1 MTTQQFTQPQYGQQF
16 GQQPQFGQQQQQKQ
30 SDPFWY
36 RQNSSYLY
44 GVTNAP
50 SNMQLGIENISLKPA
65 SANQVPHG
73 ILFNGLLRSV
83 LGTFS
88 FQVRMSPRT
97 QAPFVQTISTENG
110 VDPQT
115 GQKNYWEHINLTPQV
130 KAQILRFAEAMLTGQ
145 VPMQQQQQQF
155 GMQQPMGMGGMQ
167 QPMNYGQQPMYNQQP
182 MGMQQQM
189 GMQQGMQ
196 QMPMQQQPMQFP
208 QYQQQ
213 PAYQPPAPQSMEQT
227 QQQTEQPVEQQPVDT
242 GDKVEP
248 AVKEEDLPI

>member
-1 MTTQQFTQPQYGQQF
+1 MTTQQFAQPQYGQQF
-16 GQQPQFGQQQQQKQ
+16 GQQPQFGQQQQKQ

-73 ILFNGLLRSV
+73 IMFNGLLRSV
-83 LGTFS
+83 IGSIS

-110 VDPQT
+110 VDTQT

-145 VPMQQQQQQF
+145 APMQQQMPQQQF
-155 GMQQPMGMGGMQ
+155 GMQQPQQQFGMPMQ
-167 QPMNYGQQPMYNQQP
+167 QPMNQGMYGMP
-182 MGMQQQM
+182 MQQQF
-189 GMQQGMQ
+189 GMQPQQ

-208 QYQQQ
+208 QFGQQA
-213 PAYQPPAPQSMEQT
+213 PAYTPPAPQNM
-227 QQQTEQPVEQQPVDT
+227 EQQPVQPEQPAEQQPVET

-248 AVKEEDLPI
+248 QIKEDDLPI

>member
-1 MTTQQFTQPQYGQQF
+1 MTTQQFAQPQYGQQF
-16 GQQPQFGQQQQQKQ
+16 GQQPQFGQQQQKQ

-73 ILFNGLLRSV
+73 IMFNGLLRSV
-83 LGTFS
+83 IGSIS

-110 VDPQT
+110 VDAQS

-145 VPMQQQQQQF
+145 VPMQQQMPQQQF
-155 GMQQPMGMGGMQ
+155 GMQQPQQQFGMPMQ
-167 QPMNYGQQPMYNQQP
+167 QPMNQGMYGMP
-182 MGMQQQM
+182 MQQQF
-189 GMQQGMQ
+189 GMQPQQ

-208 QYQQQ
+208 QFGQQA
-213 PAYQPPAPQSMEQT
+213 PAYTPPAPQNM
-227 QQQTEQPVEQQPVDT
+227 EQQPVQPEQPAEQQPVET

-248 AVKEEDLPI
+248 QIKEDELPI

>member
-1 MTTQQFTQPQYGQQF
+1 MTTQQFAQPQYGQQ
-16 GQQPQFGQQQQQKQ
+16 PQFGQQQQKQ

-83 LGTFS
+83 IGSIS

-110 VDPQT
+110 VDAQS

-145 VPMQQQQQQF
+145 VPMQQQMPQQQF
-155 GMQQPMGMGGMQ
+155 GMQQPQQQFGMQ
-167 QPMNYGQQPMYNQQP
+167 PQ
-182 MGMQQQM
+182 
-189 GMQQGMQ
+189 Q

-208 QYQQQ
+208 QFGQQA
-213 PAYQPPAPQSMEQT
+213 PAYTPPAPQNMEQ
-227 QQQTEQPVEQQPVDT
+227 QQPVQPAQEEQPVET

-248 AVKEEDLPI
+248 QIKEDELPI

>member
-1 MTTQQFTQPQYGQQF
+1 MKWRDFIMTTQQFAQPQYGQQ
-16 GQQPQFGQQQQQKQ
+16 PQFGQQQQKQ

-83 LGTFS
+83 IGSIS

-110 VDPQT
+110 VDAQS

-145 VPMQQQQQQF
+145 VPMQQQMPQQQF
-155 GMQQPMGMGGMQ
+155 GMQQPQQQFGMQ
-167 QPMNYGQQPMYNQQP
+167 PQ
-182 MGMQQQM
+182 
-189 GMQQGMQ
+189 Q

-208 QYQQQ
+208 QFGQQA
-213 PAYQPPAPQSMEQT
+213 PAYTPPAPQNMEQ
-227 QQQTEQPVEQQPVDT
+227 QQPVQPAQEEQPVET

-248 AVKEEDLPI
+248 QIKEDELPI

>member
-1 MTTQQFTQPQYGQQF
+1 MTTQQFAQPQYGQQF
-16 GQQPQFGQQQQQKQ
+16 GQQPQFGQQQQKQ

-73 ILFNGLLRSV
+73 IMFNGLLRSV
-83 LGTFS
+83 LGTLS

-115 GQKNYWEHINLTPQV
+115 GQKNYWEHINLNPQV

-145 VPMQQQQQQF
+145 APMQQPQQQF
-155 GMQQPMGMGGMQ
+155 GMQQPQQQFGMPMQ
-167 QPMNYGQQPMYNQQP
+167 QPMNQGMYGMP
-182 MGMQQQM
+182 MQQQF
-189 GMQQGMQ
+189 GMQPQQ

-213 PAYQPPAPQSMEQT
+213 PAYQPPAPQDMA
-227 QQQTEQPVEQQPVDT
+227 QQTEQPAQQEQPVET

-248 AVKEEDLPI
+248 QIKEDDLPI